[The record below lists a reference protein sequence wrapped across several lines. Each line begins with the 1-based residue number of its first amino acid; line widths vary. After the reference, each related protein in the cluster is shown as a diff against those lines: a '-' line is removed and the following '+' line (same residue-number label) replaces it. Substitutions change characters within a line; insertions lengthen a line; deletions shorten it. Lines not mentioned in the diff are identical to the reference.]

1 MTPGRKLMSTGARV
15 LGVLL
20 GILCAAGSELD
31 AAAQSATTTIDIGK
45 DRIGAAPAEL
55 DVSQGRWTVVRDATA
70 KTGLALEQAGMPTA
84 VDRFALAIYKAA
96 LVKNAEISLRLKLEG
111 EESDR
116 GGGVVVRLRSPQ
128 DYYLVQVDAI
138 KDMVVFS
145 RVNRGTSEEI
155 AGVDAGISWHG
166 WHTLTVRVVD
176 DEFTISLDGKWMFTG
191 FDKSL
196 SQPGHVALWT
206 KGNSV
211 TRFDGI
217 AITALPTSEERD

>member
-1 MTPGRKLMSTGARV
+1 MTPGRKLVSTGARA

-20 GILCAAGSELD
+20 GILCAAGSELG
-31 AAAQSATTTIDIGK
+31 AAAQSATTTIDVGK
-45 DRIGAAPAEL
+45 NGIGAIPAEL

-70 KTGLALEQAGMPTA
+70 KTGLALEQSGMPAA

-116 GGGVVVRLRSPQ
+116 GGGVVVRLSSPQ
-128 DYYLVQVDAI
+128 DYYLVQVDSI

-145 RVNRGTSEEI
+145 RVNHAASEEI

-176 DEFTISLDGKWMFTG
+176 DEFTVSLDGKWMFTG

-217 AITALPTSEERD
+217 AITALPASEERY